1 MMIWFAL
8 KVCGGFFASLS
19 LSLERVLCRQNNKES
34 SERNQIF
41 FCLGFQF
48 QRQGVFRLFVTLPS
62 EKERKRERYKTSPTK
77 NSAQHHTRVAFRE
90 RQPLFFAI
98 LSREDGSAGEHRAKG
113 TTFVSRESVNAS
125 FLFQFFFSPP
135 VVFPSFL
142 SLCFDSKTDSRGV

>member
-1 MMIWFAL
+1 VVASSCL
-8 KVCGGFFASLS
+8 SLSLS

-48 QRQGVFRLFVTLPS
+48 QRQGVFGCLSLCLQR
-62 EKERKRERYKTSPTK
+62 KRGKRERYKTSPTK

-113 TTFVSRESVNAS
+113 TTFVSRESVKTRVSS
-125 FLFQFFFSPP
+125 FNFFSPRRLF
-135 VVFPSFL
+135 FPSFL

>member
-1 MMIWFAL
+1 VVASSRL
-8 KVCGGFFASLS
+8 SLS
-19 LSLERVLCRQNNKES
+19 LSSAFCAVRIIRKFGEEP
-34 SERNQIF
+34 IF
-41 FCLGFQF
+41 SVLGFQF

-113 TTFVSRESVNAS
+113 TTFVSRESVKTRVSS
-125 FLFQFFFSPP
+125 FNFFSPRRLF
-135 VVFPSFL
+135 FPSFL